1 VGAVKLMDRDL
12 KDFRR
17 ELQQAHFIVVLIF
30 VAAVALIT
38 AAILGAL

>member
-1 VGAVKLMDRDL
+1 MKLMDRDL

-17 ELQQAHFIVVLIF
+17 ELQQAHFIIAVLIF
-30 VAAVALIT
+30 VAAVALIS